1 MSSEKRIYLLAYKIV
16 AAQCEQAFSY
26 KSFYYS
32 LDLALWITKVLRK
45 QQQPVGVQIDIV
57 IYVISSINHS
67 N

>member
-1 MSSEKRIYLLAYKIV
+1 MSSKKKIYLLVYKIV
-16 AAQCEQAFSY
+16 SAQYEQAFSN

-45 QQQPVGVQIDIV
+45 QQQPVGVQIDIF
-57 IYVISSINHS
+57 IYVISSINHF

>member
-1 MSSEKRIYLLAYKIV
+1 MSSTKKIYLLVYKIV
-16 AAQCEQAFSY
+16 SAQYEQAFSY

-45 QQQPVGVQIDIV
+45 QQQPVGVQIDIF
-57 IYVISSINHS
+57 IYVISSINHF